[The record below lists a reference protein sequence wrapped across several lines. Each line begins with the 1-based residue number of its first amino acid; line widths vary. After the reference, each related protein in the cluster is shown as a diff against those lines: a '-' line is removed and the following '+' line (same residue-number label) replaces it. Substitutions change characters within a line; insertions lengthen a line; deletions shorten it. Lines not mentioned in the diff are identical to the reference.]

1 MTATAECQHVDQN
14 HTSDTDAIERE
25 LAERWKS
32 ADHDLD
38 TARRA
43 VEVAVGCLWRIVPR
57 RLGDPADWITRWARE
72 VVLDLDRLD
81 AEREL
86 PGGGR

>member
-1 MTATAECQHVDQN
+1 MTRATITE
-14 HTSDTDAIERE
+14 ELELE

-38 TARRA
+38 SARRA
-43 VEVAVGCLWRIVPR
+43 VEIATGTLWRIVPR
-57 RLGDPADWITRWARE
+57 WLGDPAEWVGRWARE
-72 VVLDLDRLD
+72 TVVELDELD
-81 AEREL
+81 AAREL